1 MMKRE
6 MHLLRWVPD
15 CSFHDDAHNA
25 FMTLPRYT
33 STRKDDVQAVVER
46 AIRHPTQNAMYII
59 KTRERRE
66 KKAIFV
72 FVCSTKGVLAFSRA
86 LTAPSRFW
94 VMTALSQVYT
104 VSCQEIEEEQESN
117 RKEASRQ
124 ILL

>member
-1 MMKRE
+1 

-15 CSFHDDAHNA
+15 SFFHDDTHNA

-33 STRKDDVQAVVER
+33 STRKDDVQPVLER

-59 KTRERRE
+59 KTRERCE

-86 LTAPSRFW
+86 LTEHHPAFGS
-94 VMTALSQVYT
+94 
-104 VSCQEIEEEQESN
+104 
-117 RKEASRQ
+117 
-124 ILL
+124 